1 MITVDVKQLLIYAV
15 LLALF
20 VLIIYLIFLV
30 KRLFTTLELLNKDLD
45 DADGIIV
52 DAKVVSGIAADRSKD
67 LDIVITDVTGVVS
80 TITDDAN
87 NNQGLIKTGINVGKA
102 VASAGSFIKEHKE
115 EKEQKEF
122 EEYKKEKKAKKKAE
136 KKESK

>member
-1 MITVDVKQLLIYAV
+1 M
-15 LLALF
+15 
-20 VLIIYLIFLV
+20 
-30 KRLFTTLELLNKDLD
+30 
-45 DADGIIV
+45 IV

-80 TITDDAN
+80 GITDSAN
-87 NNQGLIKTGINVGKA
+87 NNQGLIKTGINVSKA

-122 EEYKKEKKAKKKAE
+122 EEYKKEKKAQKKAE
-136 KKESK
+136 KKAEKENK